1 MDDARLV
8 REVMVAVE
16 AIIVQAFTSTIG
28 RRRDGAAPLRAANDL
43 NGEMEDRHNDRPFTT
58 LSARRHDV

>member
-8 REVMVAVE
+8 GEVMVAVE
-16 AIIVQAFTSTIG
+16 PIVVQPLGRTIS
-28 RRRDGAAPLRAANDL
+28 RRRDGAAPLCAANDL